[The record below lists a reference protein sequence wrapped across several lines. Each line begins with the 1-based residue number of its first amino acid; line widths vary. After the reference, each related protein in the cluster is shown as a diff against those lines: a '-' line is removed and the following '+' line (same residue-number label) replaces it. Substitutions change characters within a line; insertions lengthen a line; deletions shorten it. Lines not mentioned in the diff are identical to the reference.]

1 MDRRKIPKKV
11 RVTQKVIR
19 KQRRRA
25 KWRRWLLFAR
35 DSLEANINQF
45 FDHLDTALSFRILH
59 VCYGLIMLALFYT
72 IALHLIHH
80 LEARREKALEAQ
92 TSEIQRP

>member
-1 MDRRKIPKKV
+1 MERKKIPKARKV
-11 RVTQKVIR
+11 RALSK
-19 KQRRRA
+19 KERRRN
-25 KWRRWLLFAR
+25 KWRNRWRFAR

-72 IALHLIHH
+72 IAFNLIRH
-80 LEARREKALEAQ
+80 LEARRLKEIPLQ
-92 TSEIQRP
+92 TMETDQP